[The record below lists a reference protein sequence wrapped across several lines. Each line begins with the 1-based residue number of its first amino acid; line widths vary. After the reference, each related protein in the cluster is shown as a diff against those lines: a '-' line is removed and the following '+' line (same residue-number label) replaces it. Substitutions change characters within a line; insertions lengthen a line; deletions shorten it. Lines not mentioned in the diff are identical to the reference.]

1 MLFKYDLEN
10 KYFSGKLRFSK
21 ITLTY
26 ANVVY
31 SKNFYKYLNFLYL
44 QGVSEILSSYWL
56 MVPSNIIK
64 QILVKFFKEL
74 AVDASSA
81 EVRCQVIKVSCFVR
95 KFIVY
100 EC

>member
-1 MLFKYDLEN
+1 
-10 KYFSGKLRFSK
+10 
-21 ITLTY
+21 
-26 ANVVY
+26 
-31 SKNFYKYLNFLYL
+31 
-44 QGVSEILSSYWL
+44 